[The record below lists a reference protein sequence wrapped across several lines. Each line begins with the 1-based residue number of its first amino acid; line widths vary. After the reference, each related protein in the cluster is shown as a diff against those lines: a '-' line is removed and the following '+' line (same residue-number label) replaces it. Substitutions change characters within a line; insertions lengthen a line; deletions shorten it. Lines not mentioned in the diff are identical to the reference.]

1 MTTAKQKQE
10 EELEDARAAATDSE
24 DDESAVCGVADSS
37 ADDGSARDRTP
48 ASEERFN
55 ELLARAAALSGAA
68 DGATACAKTPGAPPD
83 DRVAPLP
90 APRTHLRRRTSSG
103 LAAAETPELLER
115 ECAAAAEEAPLVT
128 RHYESSPPFLAGG
141 TLKGYQV
148 AALNWLIRRHDAGL
162 SAILA
167 DEMGLGKTVES
178 IALLGYLS
186 AVRGERGPYL
196 VLAPKSTLA
205 NWAREFARWVPFLGV
220 VRFDGDRAARAQQ
233 RAAVVAPGRFDVLLT
248 SFEVA
253 IIEKAALHRHAWRYI
268 VIDEAH
274 RIKNER
280 SVLSQVV
287 RWLHSDRRLLL
298 TGTPLQNNL
307 HELWALLNFLV
318 PSVFSSAD
326 DFDAWFRLA
335 EAGDAAHQR
344 ETVARLHR
352 VLQPFMLRRLK
363 ADAAR
368 SLPPKHEVKLFVGMT
383 PLQTEWYRRVLTKDF
398 ATISALE
405 RSNKNSSSNSS
416 NNTYGNGS
424 NSSNG
429 SGSGINSQTSKM
441 QLLNIIMQLR
451 KVCNHPYL
459 FDGAEVGHEDGSTGE
474 DLVTS
479 AGKMVVLDKL
489 LRYLRGRG
497 SRVLIFSQMT
507 RMLDILEDYLVL
519 RDYAYCRID
528 GQTDAAARDA
538 QIDAFNAPDSPVFA
552 FLLSTRAGGLGL
564 NLATADTVV
573 LYDSDWNPQV
583 DLQAEDRVHRIGQ
596 QRPVTVYRFVTEHSV
611 EMKIL
616 QRAER
621 KLQLDALVVQ
631 HGRLPDRA
639 RGAAGGASGAE
650 LLAMVRFGAD
660 DLARAAAGTLPH
672 DEDIEAILAR
682 GAQQT
687 TALDASLR
695 TQAAALLR
703 LDGTADADEPDY
715 LTWDGVNWREAR
727 RTGAT
732 SGEQQSQQ
740 DQQQQHHH
748 TFTLRDLVMSMPKRE
763 RPQTLS
769 EDTLWRL
776 KNHLPER
783 AAERAAVPTEPVVLA
798 VPKCPRPP
806 RQPVLH
812 DFQFYAPRL
821 AVLLAKERAA
831 YEARRRAY
839 ETRAPEA
846 PAGGFGDLSAAE
858 AAERDA
864 LVAAGFG
871 AWSWRDYLAFVRGA
885 ERYGR
890 ADYAHIAEEVGTKS
904 AAEVRAYAAVFW
916 ARCGELRE
924 GARAVRAIERGEARL
939 RKSRR
944 LLAAL
949 DALVARYADPWTQLT
964 AVPFRRGRTADVAYT
979 DAEDCFLLCAI
990 HEYGL
995 GNWDA
1000 VRRRV
1005 LQCPRFEMDWF
1016 MRSRTEADL
1025 ARRGDI
1031 LLRLIE
1037 RNPAAAED
1045 DTPAS
1050 VSSKTSTKKK
1060 QMAAAASSKAP
1071 ERKGC
1076 TRPPPPAAATAASEE
1091 HGEPDAKKARHTP
1104 SKQTTIDSLFPEKAD
1119 DVIT

>member
-1 MTTAKQKQE
+1 MSTAKEPEAE
-10 EELEDARAAATDSE
+10 EEARGAATDSE
-24 DDESAVCGVADSS
+24 DDETAVCGVAACS
-37 ADDGSARDRTP
+37 ADAETVSDRTP
-48 ASEERFN
+48 ASEARFN

-68 DGATACAKTPGAPPD
+68 DGAGACTRPPGPRAGEGAP
-83 DRVAPLP
+83 AP
-90 APRTHLRRRTSSG
+90 PRAQLRRRTSSG
-103 LAAAETPELLER
+103 LDAGAAPELLER
-115 ECAAAAEEAPLVT
+115 DCADAAAEEAPLVT

-205 NWAREFARWVPFLGV
+205 NWARELARWVPFV
-220 VRFDGDRAARAQQ
+220 AAVRFDGDREARARL

-326 DFDAWFRLA
+326 DFDAWFSLA

-344 ETVARLHR
+344 ETVERLHR

-368 SLPPKHEVKLFVGMT
+368 SLPPKHEIKLFVGMT

-405 RSNKNSSSNSS
+405 RANKNS
-416 NNTYGNGS
+416 G
-424 NSSNG
+424 SNG
-429 SGSGINSQTSKM
+429 SSGNGSGINSNTSKM

-497 SRVLIFSQMT
+497 SRVLVFSQMT

-528 GQTDAAARDA
+528 GQTDSAARDA
-538 QIDAFNAPDSPVFA
+538 QIDAFNAPGSRVFA
-552 FLLSTRAGGLGL
+552 FLLSTRAGGLGI

-596 QRPVTVYRFVTEHSV
+596 QRAVTVYRFVTEHSV

-631 HGRLPDRA
+631 QGRLPDRA
-639 RGAAGGASGAE
+639 RGAGGGASGAE
-650 LLAMVRFGAD
+650 LLAMIRFGAD
-660 DLARAAAGTLPH
+660 DLARAADGTLPH

-695 TQAAALLR
+695 TQAAALLH
-703 LDGTADADEPDY
+703 LDGTSDEPAPEPDY
-715 LTWDGVNWREAR
+715 LSWDGVNWREAR
-727 RTGAT
+727 RSASTDA
-732 SGEQQSQQ
+732 
-740 DQQQQHHH
+740 QQQQQQEMQEQQQHM
-748 TFTLRDLVMSMPKRE
+748 FTLRDLVGSSMPKRE
-763 RPQTLS
+763 RPQTLA

-776 KNHLPER
+776 KNRVPPPPER
-783 AAERAAVPTEPVVLA
+783 AAEPAVLA
-798 VPKCPRPP
+798 VPRCPRPP

-831 YEARRRAY
+831 YAARRHAY
-839 ETRAPEA
+839 ESRAAEA

-885 ERYGR
+885 EKYGR
-890 ADYAHIAEEVGTKS
+890 ADYTHIAEEVGTKS
-904 AAEVRAYAAVFW
+904 AAEVRAYAAAFW

-924 GARAVRAIERGEARL
+924 GARAVRAIERGEERL
-939 RKSRR
+939 RKNKR

-949 DALVARYADPWTQLT
+949 DALMAQYADPWAQLR

-1005 LQCPRFEMDWF
+1005 QHAPCFEMDWF

-1025 ARRGDI
+1025 AKRGDI

-1037 RNPAAAED
+1037 RNP
-1045 DTPAS
+1045 P
-1050 VSSKTSTKKK
+1050 SSSEPKPDPPSSQKPKKK
-1060 QMAAAASSKAP
+1060 QSTPSRAADSN
-1071 ERKGC
+1071 KGKGS
-1076 TRPPPPAAATAASEE
+1076 TRPSSSPSPSPGVVASPDEQ
-1091 HGEPDAKKARHTP
+1091 GEPEAKKARHMP
-1104 SKQTTIDSLFPEKAD
+1104 SKQTTIDSLFQATATKEPS